1 MSCVMTIPQ
10 AGRKEPMGEFIK
22 SQGWQNCLQTRAR
35 QRYWGALCAL
45 LLGFAL
51 LGILD
56 GLQGLARSGAD
67 VIELLPGGSVSISGP
82 LTIKNP
88 VNSDLKA
95 QFTPEN
101 PALFYDLEGF
111 FAGYWFGNGMWRGS
125 VRADAVAEPG
135 SYGLKVS
142 FRGAAASTT
151 QHYTV
156 VVHADETAMRAASTS
171 YLRRIT
177 GYNPFVLAA
186 GCCGLAL
193 LGGVVVF
200 RLGSKYIRQLTTLGC
215 GEIVRVEQNADTA
228 AQAQSGHIWC
238 LLYGLRAPA
247 KGTPCAVYDA
257 QGMPLGTARAQEAK
271 NGTLELNF
279 DSITSPAA
287 EAGATNT
294 AVRPGCL
301 VQLRPPRPLS
311 PPVTDR

>member
-1 MSCVMTIPQ
+1 MEIIIMNRFITGCNTTTPGIFSCGSIT
-10 AGRKEPMGEFIK
+10 GR
-22 SQGWQNCLQTRAR
+22 
-35 QRYWGALCAL
+35 
-45 LLGFAL
+45 
-51 LGILD
+51 
-56 GLQGLARSGAD
+56 
-67 VIELLPGGSVSISGP
+67 
-82 LTIKNP
+82 
-88 VNSDLKA
+88 NS
-95 QFTPEN
+95 
-101 PALFYDLEGF
+101 
-111 FAGYWFGNGMWRGS
+111 MWRGS

-156 VVHADETAMRAASTS
+156 VVHADEAAMRAASTS

>member
-1 MSCVMTIPQ
+1 M
-10 AGRKEPMGEFIK
+10 
-22 SQGWQNCLQTRAR
+22 
-35 QRYWGALCAL
+35 
-45 LLGFAL
+45 
-51 LGILD
+51 
-56 GLQGLARSGAD
+56 
-67 VIELLPGGSVSISGP
+67 
-82 LTIKNP
+82 
-88 VNSDLKA
+88 
-95 QFTPEN
+95 
-101 PALFYDLEGF
+101 
-111 FAGYWFGNGMWRGS
+111 
-125 VRADAVAEPG
+125 RADAVAEPG

-228 AQAQSGHIWC
+228 AQAQSRPHLVPAVWSA
-238 LLYGLRAPA
+238 RARQRERPA
-247 KGTPCAVYDA
+247 PFMMRKAC
-257 QGMPLGTARAQEAK
+257 PLTARAQEAK

-287 EAGATNT
+287 EAGAPNT

-301 VQLRPPRPLS
+301 VQLAAPKAALSSGHRQIRSFVSAGMHLARHLCMPLFFARRFHPALPLLPPALP
-311 PPVTDR
+311 

>member
-10 AGRKEPMGEFIK
+10 ASRKEPMGEFIR
-22 SQGWQNCLQTRAR
+22 SQGWRNCLQIRAR
-35 QRYWGALCAL
+35 QRYWGVLCAL

-51 LGILD
+51 LGMLD

-67 VIELLPGGSVSISGP
+67 VIEVLPGGSVSISGP

-101 PALFYDLEGF
+101 PTLFYELEGF

-125 VRADAVAEPG
+125 VRADEVAEPG
-135 SYGLKVS
+135 SYSLKIS
-142 FRGAAASTT
+142 FRGAPASTM

-156 VVHADETAMRAASTS
+156 TVYAGEEAMRAASTS
-171 YLRRIT
+171 YLRRFT

-193 LGGVVVF
+193 LGGVAVF
-200 RLGSKYIRQLTTLGC
+200 RLGSRYIRQLTTLGC
-215 GEIVRVEQNADTA
+215 GEIVRVQQHANGAE
-228 AQAQSGHIWC
+228 QAQPGHIWC

-257 QGMPLGTARAQEAK
+257 QGRPLGTARAEEAK

-279 DSITSPAA
+279 DASASPATD
-287 EAGATNT
+287 AGATDN

-301 VQLRPPRPLS
+301 VQLRPPKPHS
-311 PPVTDR
+311 PPVTGR